1 LLIAVVLPTGCKVR
15 EVHFTSVRSGKL
27 CGAFV
32 ELDSEED
39 VKLALGAKYQSFPHL
54 TICSNVMGK
63 RSSSEYLAHYSN

>member
-1 LLIAVVLPTGCKVR
+1 MPAGCKVR
-15 EVHFTSVRSGKL
+15 DVHFTNVQSGRR

-54 TICSNVMGK
+54 TVCSSVMGK
-63 RSSSEYLAHYSN
+63 H